1 VKFFADHNVTE
12 SVCRLLEERG
22 HEVVRLRDE
31 LPPDSPDPVVAK
43 YAEQMEAVLI
53 SHDGDFRSIAPRIP
67 HGERARFRKLSR
79 IHLRCDY
86 PSAEKRVAAAIDLVE
101 FEWNLAQERADK
113 RIHIVI
119 QKAGIKTNR

>member
-1 VKFFADHNVTE
+1 MKFFADHNVTE

-43 YAEQMEAVLI
+43 YAEQIDAVLI
-53 SHDGDFRSIAPRIP
+53 SHDRDFRKIAPRIP
-67 HGERARFRKLSR
+67 RGGKARFRRLSR
-79 IHLRCDY
+79 IHLQCDY
-86 PSAEKRVAAAIDLVE
+86 PEAENRVAAALGLVE

-119 QKAGIKTNR
+119 QKTGIKTNR